1 MMVGLMLVIAAG
13 VAAWVLA
20 PLRAPAR
27 EAATDPT
34 RERPMI
40 GRDPRAAQD
49 GDPWPRL
56 R

>member
-1 MMVGLMLVIAAG
+1 MMVGVMLLIAAG

-34 RERPMI
+34 RERPI
-40 GRDPRAAQD
+40 TGRDSPAAQG
-49 GDPWPRL
+49 GDSRQT
-56 R
+56 